1 MNDSSDNRLIQAY
14 HRVIVVMMQHICS
27 WIIFSDNMKMNRLV
41 TVGIKLLK
49 FLGYISVII
58 FHSNFRMSL
67 MVVSSCVT

>member
-41 TVGIKLLK
+41 SGNQAIEVSWICFCNNL
-49 FLGYISVII
+49 
-58 FHSNFRMSL
+58 SL
-67 MVVSSCVT
+67 SF